1 MKSADPPQA
10 IAPAVRWLLVLMGS
24 LCFIGC
30 EKADYFRI
38 RGNASAALTN
48 DDLVSLQ
55 QIAGA
60 ACLRDGRV
68 WGVYATH
75 ATKFDNQPVIRACV
89 ITKFTH
95 RDDAIAFAECV
106 VCYKAAPG
114 YLSPA
119 LHRHG
124 AWGSFEKDAERCA
137 FVSPTRKALNFD
149 DLPTNPVLVRGDLQR
164 WDVIEIIRSHPGL
177 TGALNPSIE
186 SGSSPDE
193 VMINRTSRLRRHDDG
208 TWAFPALKPPLP
220 IPIPTPYVLP
230 PRYQTDGPSGRR

>member
-1 MKSADPPQA
+1 MKSAEPPQA
-10 IAPAVRWLLVLMGS
+10 VAHAVRWLLVLIVS

-30 EKADYFRI
+30 EKAEYFRI
-38 RGNASAALTN
+38 RGSASASLTN

-55 QIAGA
+55 RIAGA

-75 ATKFDNQPVIRACV
+75 AAKFDSQPVIRACV

-95 RDDAIAFAECV
+95 RDDAIAIAECV
-106 VCYKAAPG
+106 VCYKATPG
-114 YLSPA
+114 YLSTAP
-119 LHRHG
+119 HRHG
-124 AWGSFEKDAERCA
+124 SWGSFEKNAERCA

-164 WDVIEIIRSHPGL
+164 SDIIEIIRLCPAL

-186 SGSSPDE
+186 SGSLPGE
-193 VMINRTSRLRRHDDG
+193 VIINRTTRYALPSRHQ
-208 TWAFPALKPPLP
+208 AA
-220 IPIPTPYVLP
+220 
-230 PRYQTDGPSGRR
+230 SGRADESPGRR